1 MNTTLTTKQMALLRE
16 WGFFTMYKLERLPTK
31 GVLITSK
38 DPETL
43 PIVIDEHGFSHVI
56 TTEQARK
63 LQNP

>member
-1 MNTTLTTKQMALLRE
+1 MNYTLTTKQMALLKE
-16 WGFFTMYKLERLPTK
+16 WGFFAMYALERLPTK

-56 TTEQARK
+56 TAEQAQK
-63 LQNP
+63 LGTP

>member
-1 MNTTLTTKQMALLRE
+1 MNTTLTQKHMCRLRE
-16 WGFFTMYKLERLPTK
+16 WGFFTMYELERLPTK